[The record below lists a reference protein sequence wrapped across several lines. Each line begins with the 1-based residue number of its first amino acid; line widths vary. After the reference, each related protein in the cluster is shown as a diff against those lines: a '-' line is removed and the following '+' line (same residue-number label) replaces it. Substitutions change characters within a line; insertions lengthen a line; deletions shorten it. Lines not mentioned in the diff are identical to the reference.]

1 VILRRFGTS
10 FASVLLLSLL
20 LTLVACGSEHR
31 DESLLGTGSP
41 SPSPSPSAARGASPP
56 TTTRELLDQRA
67 AALMSGDE
75 KTFLAAVVRDDPPF
89 LASQRRLFRNFRAL
103 PVSDLGFRADGP
115 HAVRRSVRL
124 AGFDTAP
131 VRGPAGFA
139 VERRAGRL
147 VVVPAIGADQQP
159 RDPWDLSTVRVLRR
173 DRALL
178 LYDDAD
184 ASRANELI
192 DTVDAGIGRV
202 ASVVPGDWSQRAVV
216 YAFRDPA
223 VLAAYSRVPGGSVDH
238 LGALSFPVRTGSR
251 VVGERVALLPTALDA
266 DATGLARVVRHE
278 LTHVALGVRDDDV
291 PLWLTEGLAEY
302 VAAAPIPPAR
312 QRIATLAVDRA
323 RDGFDGLPDT
333 ASFHDAEQDLHYS
346 EAWMA
351 CDYLA
356 DAQGPGILWDLL
368 DAMQQAGVGRDGRG
382 QDAVLRVVTGLDGQA
397 LADKAARRTLRL
409 FGPPTG

>member
-1 VILRRFGTS
+1 MSLRRPGAS
-10 FASVLLLSLL
+10 FSVLLLVSLMAA
-20 LTLVACGSEHR
+20 LVGCGSGRR
-31 DESLLGTGSP
+31 DESLLGSGSP
-41 SPSPSPSAARGASPP
+41 SPSPSVSTASTTTPP

-67 AALMSGDE
+67 AAVGSGDE
-75 KTFLAAVVRDDPPF
+75 KAFLAAVVRDDGSF
-89 LASQRRLFRNFRAL
+89 LASQRRLFDNLRAL
-103 PVSDLGFRADGP
+103 PLAGLGFRADGP

-124 AGFDTAP
+124 AGFDSAP
-131 VRGPAGFA
+131 VWEPAGFA

-147 VVVPAIGADQQP
+147 VVVPAVGAGQQP
-159 RDPWDLSTVRVLRR
+159 RDPWDLTTVRVMRR

-184 ASRANELI
+184 LSRANELI
-192 DTVDAGIGRV
+192 DTVDAGIGEV

-223 VLAAYSRVPGGSVDH
+223 VLAAYSQVPGGNVDH
-238 LGALSFPVRTGSR
+238 LGALSFPVRSGSR

-266 DATGLARVVRHE
+266 DPIGLARVVRHE
-278 LTHVALGVRDDDV
+278 LTHVAIGTRDDDV
-291 PLWLTEGLAEY
+291 PLWLAEGLAEY
-302 VAAAPIPPAR
+302 VAARPIPPTR

-356 DAQGPGILWDLL
+356 DARGPAVLWDLL

-382 QDAVLRVVTGLDGQA
+382 QDAVLRVVTGLDGQT

-409 FGPPTG
+409 FGPPAG